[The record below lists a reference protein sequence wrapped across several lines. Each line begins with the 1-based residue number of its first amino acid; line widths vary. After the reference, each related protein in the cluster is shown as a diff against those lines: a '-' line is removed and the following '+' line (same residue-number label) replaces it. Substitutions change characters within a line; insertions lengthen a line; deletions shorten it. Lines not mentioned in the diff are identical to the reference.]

1 MKLMIAVLALCLC
14 VPVLGMA
21 QEQHEKTETK
31 TSVKQKQ
38 SHSGNK
44 NTRTQKTTTKRSGN
58 TTEQTRPQ
66 TISHQE
72 YGAHFGEQHSFHVT
86 VNDYQNRRFSYGG
99 YNFGFVGEWPGYW
112 QYTDD
117 VYVCLLGDVYYLCNA
132 EYPGVTVELAI
143 Q

>member
-58 TTEQTRPQ
+58 TEHQT